1 MFPDPAGNG
10 PRFAHQ
16 QTFCAALARQY
27 IAQLFGKLCDC
38 SAGSDAAD
46 EVYAHIPLILVME
59 PVWCILE
66 QRRNLQQH
74 ILFRSGGYLHSEH
87 LARV

>member
-1 MFPDPAGNG
+1 MVPDPAGNG

-46 EVYAHIPLILVME
+46 EVWTDLEREYAAIAEVE
-59 PVWCILE
+59 VA
-66 QRRNLQQH
+66 
-74 ILFRSGGYLHSEH
+74 S
-87 LARV
+87 